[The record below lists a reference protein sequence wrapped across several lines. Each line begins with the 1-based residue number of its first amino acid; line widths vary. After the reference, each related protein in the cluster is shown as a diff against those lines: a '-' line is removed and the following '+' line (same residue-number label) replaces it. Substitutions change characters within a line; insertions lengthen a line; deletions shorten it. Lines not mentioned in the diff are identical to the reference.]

1 MWVVAYFLLFSKRL
15 NRFYP
20 IIDGYFKLGLDI
32 LHINIEILIII
43 WAGGCMRAFVM
54 IGVDVNRD
62 DIVVDVDCDG
72 LREMAFDVAEKAGSS
87 LPKLYL
93 LH

>member
-1 MWVVAYFLLFSKRL
+1 
-15 NRFYP
+15 
-20 IIDGYFKLGLDI
+20 
-32 LHINIEILIII
+32 
-43 WAGGCMRAFVM
+43 MRAFVM